1 MTILFVGV
9 IACCSGKPEDGVP
22 LIFAA
27 ASLSDVLTESA
38 EIYERETGKRVN
50 FSFGG
55 SITLANQVATLGA
68 PADGV
73 FLVGEQSEKILE
85 DLVGSSNPAND
96 GWVVFNSFQGKNWFV
111 HA

>member
-1 MTILFVGV
+1 MIRRAVQCVLML
-9 IACCSGKPEDGVP
+9 ACVTVFASCGGNSSDDGVP

-38 EIYERETGKRVN
+38 EVYERETGKRVE

-55 SITLANQVATLGA
+55 SITLANQIVKLGA

-73 FLVGEQSEKILE
+73 LFAGAPRSTIFRCLPTSARSSSRSLTLV
-85 DLVGSSNPAND
+85 
-96 GWVVFNSFQGKNWFV
+96 
-111 HA
+111 